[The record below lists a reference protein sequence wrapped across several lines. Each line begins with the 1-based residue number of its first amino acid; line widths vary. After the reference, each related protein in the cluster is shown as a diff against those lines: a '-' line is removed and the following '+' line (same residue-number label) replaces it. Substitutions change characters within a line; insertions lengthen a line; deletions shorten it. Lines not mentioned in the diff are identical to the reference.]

1 MSHQKYL
8 TSALENSLNV
18 SRTSKK
24 KKKLEDFEFIE
35 RNTKYGKTGE
45 LGKGAYGVV
54 RLVKDK
60 HNGHKY
66 AMKIV
71 KKSN

>member
-1 MSHQKYL
+1 M
-8 TSALENSLNV
+8 NV
-18 SRTSKK
+18 SKNSRR

-35 RNTKYGKTGE
+35 RDSKYGKTGE

-54 RLVKDK
+54 RLVRDK
-60 HNGHKY
+60 VSGVKF

-71 KKSN
+71 KGMWFMLIR